1 MKTFAQTIGSLT
13 NTKRHTLLGNK
24 SLSFF
29 SLPLSHTKR
38 SIIYIWQH
46 SYLEMYACVHV
57 KLLQSC
63 STLRDPIDCSLP
75 GSSVHGSPG
84 KNAGVGC
91 HALLQ
96 ETFPTQRQN
105 PHILSLP
112 HWQAGS
118 LPLVPPGKPLEM
130 YTKLHI

>member
-1 MKTFAQTIGSLT
+1 MKTFAQTVGSLT

-63 STLRDPIDCSLP
+63 STLRDPMDCSLP
-75 GSSVHGSPG
+75 GSSVHGILQARILELVAMPYSRGSSNPEIEPTYLKSPTL
-84 KNAGVGC
+84 AGRFFTTS
-91 HALLQ
+91 A
-96 ETFPTQRQN
+96 T
-105 PHILSLP
+105 
-112 HWQAGS
+112 
-118 LPLVPPGKPLEM
+118 LEM